1 MRNSLII
8 IVLGAGSRR
17 YLIGIDKLYKPV
29 LPTWIIFRNGQDAR
43 ATFLGN
49 GQDARATFLG
59 NGQDA
64 RATFFGNGQDAR
76 ATRDRVYC
84 GVGILPAAK

>member
-43 ATFLGN
+43 ATF
-49 GQDARATFLG
+49 
-59 NGQDA
+59 
-64 RATFFGNGQDAR
+64 FGNGQDAR